1 MLNTLTAASTAS
13 VAVQPSVI
21 EEAKDDTPLGYVL
34 YVRPDAIA
42 QIWGIEKVIDDG
54 GDGTF
59 TFEIIWLHNG
69 KLAPEHNTGVL
80 VNEKSVTHDGKPMI
94 VKYSDTLEGLGFDT
108 EDTQMLL
115 NQGITLPGYK
125 PERKKCNVRAR
136 RAVHKK

>member
-1 MLNTLTAASTAS
+1 MPNTLIAASVAS
-13 VAVQPSVI
+13 VAVQLSVV
-21 EEAKDDTPLGYVL
+21 EEAKDGTPLGYVL

-42 QIWGIEKVIDDG
+42 QIWGIEKVIDD

-80 VNEKSVTHDGKPMI
+80 VNEKSLTHDGKPMI
-94 VKYSDTLEGLGFDT
+94 VKHSDTLEGLGFDT

-115 NQGITLPGYK
+115 NQGIKLPGYR
-125 PERKKCNVRAR
+125 PERSQANR
-136 RAVHKK
+136 RYRRSVGKR